1 MFEKKSAVLA
11 SVILLTLFGV
21 PLAANA
27 ATPQVAISGFPTP
40 VFSEDEDEYEDED
53 EDGDDDQGVHEE
65 QHEVIPPVITVPGQ
79 GKEHH
84 RKPPKNGTPIVPE
97 VLDPNT
103 SAQSLSGI
111 DLAEADYVVV
121 ASDDPES
128 TIPLEAANPNES
140 KPIDVKLIRASIKTP
155 ADRFMDSAYLGI
167 GILGAAALGL
177 GAVAGVRSIR
187 MRRNDKSDYFYD
199 NQ

>member
-11 SVILLTLFGV
+11 SVILLTLFGA
-21 PLAANA
+21 PLATSA

-40 VFSEDEDEYEDED
+40 IFSEDEDEYEDED
-53 EDGDDDQGVHEE
+53 GDDDRGDHDEH
-65 QHEVIPPVITVPGQ
+65 HEVIPPVITVPGQ

-111 DLAEADYVVV
+111 DLAEAEYVVV

-140 KPIDVKLIRASIKTP
+140 QPIDVKLIRASIKTP

-187 MRRNDKSDYFYD
+187 MRRNDKNDYFYD

>member
-1 MFEKKSAVLA
+1 MFDKKSAVLA
-11 SVILLTLFGV
+11 SVILLTLFGA
-21 PLAANA
+21 PLATSA

-40 VFSEDEDEYEDED
+40 IFTEDQEESDDEDS
-53 EDGDDDQGVHEE
+53 DDDRGNHDE

-84 RKPPKNGTPIVPE
+84 RTPPKNGMPIVPE
-97 VLDPNT
+97 VLDPNS

-140 KPIDVKLIRASIKTP
+140 QPIDVKLIRASIKNP
-155 ADRFMDSAYLGI
+155 AERFMDSAYLGI

-199 NQ
+199 NK

>member
-1 MFEKKSAVLA
+1 MFDKKSAVLA
-11 SVILLTLFGV
+11 SVILLTLFGA
-21 PLAANA
+21 PLAASA

-40 VFSEDEDEYEDED
+40 IFTEDQEESDDEDS
-53 EDGDDDQGVHEE
+53 DDDRGNHDE

-97 VLDPNT
+97 VLDPNS

-199 NQ
+199 NK

>member
-1 MFEKKSAVLA
+1 MFDKKSAVLA
-11 SVILLTLFGV
+11 SVILLTLFGA
-21 PLAANA
+21 PLAASA

-40 VFSEDEDEYEDED
+40 IFSEDEDEYEDED
-53 EDGDDDQGVHEE
+53 SDDDRGNHDEH
-65 QHEVIPPVITVPGQ
+65 HEVIPPVITVPGQ

-97 VLDPNT
+97 VLDPNS

-187 MRRNDKSDYFYD
+187 IRRNDKNDYFYD
-199 NQ
+199 NK

>member
-1 MFEKKSAVLA
+1 MFDKKSAVLA
-11 SVILLTLFGV
+11 SVILLTLFGA
-21 PLAANA
+21 PLAASA
-27 ATPQVAISGFPTP
+27 VTPQVAISGFPTP
-40 VFSEDEDEYEDED
+40 IFTEDQEESDDEDS
-53 EDGDDDQGVHEE
+53 DDDRGNHDE

-97 VLDPNT
+97 VLDPNS

-199 NQ
+199 NK